1 MVKDLKS
8 GQTIKDQIFYCVNKK
23 SGVSSKGDNF
33 LSLSLRDSSGIIEA
47 KIWDVNTINTE
58 FNAKDFVI
66 VSGTI
71 GTFREA
77 LQLNISDLNTID
89 KSLVN
94 ISDFC
99 PVTSL
104 NIDEMLNEIKDLI
117 DTVTNKHLKLLLDSF
132 FSNDKFISKF
142 TQNSAAKSVHHA
154 YIGGLIEHSL
164 YVTKICDNMCK
175 LYSTLNRDLLITVA
189 LLHDIGKIKEISA
202 FPDND
207 YTDDGQLLG
216 HIYMGA
222 EMIEMKARNIDGFPR
237 ELLNEIKH
245 CILAHHGKKEYGSPV
260 LPSIIEAAALNIAD
274 ETDAKMRRWT
284 DLLNESN
291 SLWTDNNDFFLGTR
305 IRKTIV

>member
-1 MVKDLKS
+1 
-8 GQTIKDQIFYCVNKK
+8 
-23 SGVSSKGDNF
+23 
-33 LSLSLRDSSGIIEA
+33 
-47 KIWDVNTINTE
+47 
-58 FNAKDFVI
+58 
-66 VSGTI
+66 
-71 GTFREA
+71 
-77 LQLNISDLNTID
+77 
-89 KSLVN
+89 
-94 ISDFC
+94 
-99 PVTSL
+99 
-104 NIDEMLNEIKDLI
+104 MLNEIKDLI
-117 DTVTNKHLKLLLDSF
+117 DTVTNEHLKLLLDSF

-175 LYSTLNRDLLITVA
+175 LYSALNRDLLITVA

-284 DLLNESN
+284 DLLHESN

>member
-1 MVKDLKS
+1 MIKDLKS

-58 FNAKDFVI
+58 FNTKDFVI

-77 LQLNISDLNTID
+77 LQLNISNLNTID

-117 DTVTNKHLKLLLDSF
+117 DTVTNEHLKLLLDSF

-175 LYSTLNRDLLITVA
+175 LYSALNRDLLITVA

-284 DLLNESN
+284 DLLHESN

>member
-1 MVKDLKS
+1 MIKDLQS
-8 GQTIKDQIFYCVNKK
+8 GQTIKDQIFYCINKK

-33 LSLSLRDSSGIIEA
+33 LSLSLRDSSGIIDA

-58 FNAKDFVI
+58 FNAKDFVV

-71 GTFREA
+71 VTFRDS
-77 LQLNISDLNTID
+77 LQINISNINVID
-89 KSLVN
+89 KSSVN
-94 ISDFC
+94 IYDFC

-104 NIDEMLNEIKDLI
+104 NIDEMLNETKDMI
-117 DTVTNKHLKLLLDSF
+117 DTVQNTYLKKLLDSF
-132 FSNDKFISKF
+132 FNNENFISKF

-154 YIGGLIEHSL
+154 YIGGLIEHSIT
-164 YVTKICDNMCK
+164 VTKTCDNMCR
-175 LYSTLNRDLLITVA
+175 LYPMLNRDLLITVA
-189 LLHDIGKIKEISA
+189 LLHDIGKIKELSA

-222 EMIEMKARNIDGFPR
+222 EMVEMKARQIDNFPR

-260 LPSIIEAAALNIAD
+260 LPALIEASALNIAD
-274 ETDAKMRRWT
+274 EMDAKMRRWS
-284 DLLNESN
+284 DLLNESEG
-291 SLWTDNNDFFLGTR
+291 LWSDNNDFFLGTR
-305 IRKTIV
+305 IRKTNI

>member
-33 LSLSLRDSSGIIEA
+33 LSLSLRDSSGVIEA

-117 DTVTNKHLKLLLDSF
+117 DTVTNEHLKLLLDSF
-132 FSNDKFISKF
+132 FNNDKFISKF
-142 TQNSAAKSVHHA
+142 TKNSAAKSVHHA

-175 LYSTLNRDLLITVA
+175 LYSSLNRDLLITVA